1 MEAARGCSVPRNEFK
16 SIVQPPSRSSRS
28 QLGQD
33 AANSAYTRLAAA
45 LDKTLQTA
53 PTHVSLPPKTLSAV
67 LVMVECQACGRVGH
81 QADVC
86 PSKTACQGCKMKGH
100 SFLQCPKRAA
110 PDDEQDGDDEE
121 EEEAEHDACSECA
134 ICEAEA
140 DQPCT
145 EDCANATIREIMQ
158 SQKVAKPPPAKKPKK
173 VAASS
178 TTTPTAAKS
187 GVSLTHDG
195 ILAMPH
201 AKLCELKH
209 AQILA
214 IPQVWRAWISAR
226 KTASER
232 VEAHRKLMAALE
244 AFYRPEDASTSFG
257 ATLSFNDLHRAQSD
271 LADLSDLLDPAPNM
285 GADTVSK
292 KVQTA
297 IEKRGQELISF
308 RAARDKPWKTVRR
321 AQEFF
326 KGVKLQDKDWAL
338 CLARA
343 AKEKTASAKEASPA
357 SPRSPRGGKRPRKGG

>member
-1 MEAARGCSVPRNEFK
+1 
-16 SIVQPPSRSSRS
+16 
-28 QLGQD
+28 
-33 AANSAYTRLAAA
+33 
-45 LDKTLQTA
+45 
-53 PTHVSLPPKTLSAV
+53 
-67 LVMVECQACGRVGH
+67 MVKCQACGGVGH
-81 QADVC
+81 LADVC
-86 PSKTACQGCKMKGH
+86 PSETVCQGCKMKGH

-110 PDDEQDGDDEE
+110 PGTSDEQDGDDEE
-121 EEEAEHDACSECA
+121 DEEAEHDACSECA

-145 EDCANATIREIMQ
+145 EDCANSGIREIMQ
-158 SQKVAKPPPAKKPKK
+158 SKPPPAKKPKK

-178 TTTPTAAKS
+178 TTTLSAAKS

-214 IPQVWRAWISAR
+214 IPQVWRAWITAR
-226 KTASER
+226 KTAAER

-271 LADLSDLLDPAPNM
+271 LADISDLLDPAPNM

-292 KVQTA
+292 KVQAA

-308 RAARDKPWKTVRR
+308 RSARDKPWKTVRR

-326 KGVKLQDKDWAL
+326 KGEKL
-338 CLARA
+338 
-343 AKEKTASAKEASPA
+343 
-357 SPRSPRGGKRPRKGG
+357 